1 MLLMRTKAR
10 RAEDD
15 GALSLLVD
23 NLDLT
28 SQLSDLQP
36 INTRLNSFTRALHQ
50 RLGESLAASVD
61 IAAHAPELARI
72 ASETEA
78 SGQRLAQASEL
89 IASASEEVS
98 TTLDSELVPGAAQVA
113 KLAAEVSGTLR
124 SCQQTGDDVLR
135 QVDAIDASESQL
147 EGVISQLVGQLEEVT
162 QVLGVIASISQQTNL
177 LALNAAIEAA
187 RAGEHGRG
195 FAVVA
200 DEVRRLAGHTTEATG
215 KVSQIIERFR
225 DGMAQLGS
233 AGQNMHSAVAD
244 GREGMTRMG
253 EDLRNTRAAMDQ
265 LDQRVGHIAAGT
277 EQIGLAVHAIN
288 GDVQNIAG
296 VAAELLSKAGQVLT
310 HSQAVRNSGDRLLEG
325 LGGFRMR
332 MHKDVQASVEA
343 MAMEAALHGDVGR
356 AEAFLRETL
365 QRDPRFELFYL
376 VGSDG
381 TQLSE
386 NVFAEG
392 LGGGDKGASCKGR
405 NWAQRPWFRAV
416 AEQLA
421 SHITPVYRS
430 SATDAFCFT
439 VSVPVFT
446 ANGQLQ
452 RVLGADVRLS
462 ALV

>member
-1 MLLMRTKAR
+1 MLLMRARAR

-28 SQLSDLQP
+28 SQLSNLQP
-36 INTRLNSFTRALHQ
+36 INTRLNGFTQTLHQ
-50 RLGESLAASVD
+50 RLGDSLAASVD

-72 ASETEA
+72 ATQTEA
-78 SGQRLAQASEL
+78 SGQTLAQASEL

-98 TTLDSELVPGAAQVA
+98 TTLDSELVPGAAEVA
-113 KLAAEVSGTLR
+113 KLSAEVAGTLR
-124 SCQQTGDDVLR
+124 QCQQTGDEVLR
-135 QVDAIDASESQL
+135 QVDAIDASETQL
-147 EGVISQLVGQLEEVT
+147 EGVIGQLVGQLEEVS

-200 DEVRRLAGHTTEATG
+200 EEVRRLAGHTTQATG
-215 KVSQIIERFR
+215 QVSQIIERFR
-225 DGMAQLGS
+225 DGMALLGN
-233 AGQNMHSAVAD
+233 AGQQMHSAVAD
-244 GREGMTRMG
+244 GREGVTRMG
-253 EDLRNTRAAMDQ
+253 EDLRSTRAAMDQ

-277 EQIGLAVHAIN
+277 EQIGIAVHAIN

-296 VAAELLSKAGQVLT
+296 VAADLLSKAGQVLT
-310 HSQAVRNSGDRLLEG
+310 HSQAVRKSGDLLLDG
-325 LGGFRMR
+325 LGAFRLQI
-332 MHKDVQASVEA
+332 HKDVQAAVERL
-343 MAMEAALHGDVGR
+343 AMEGALHGDSAR
-356 AEAFLRETL
+356 AEDFLRETL
-365 QRDPRFELFYL
+365 RRDPRFELFYL

-392 LGGGDKGASCKGR
+392 LGQGSASCKGR
-405 NWAQRPWFRAV
+405 NWGQRPWFRAV

-446 ANGQLQ
+446 ATGQLQ